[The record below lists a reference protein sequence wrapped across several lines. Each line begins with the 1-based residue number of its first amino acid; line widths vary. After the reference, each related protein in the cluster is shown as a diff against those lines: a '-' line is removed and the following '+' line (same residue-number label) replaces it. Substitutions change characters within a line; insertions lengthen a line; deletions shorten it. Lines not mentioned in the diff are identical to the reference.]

1 MSQSSEFIRA
11 VLAGWWVSPFVGG
24 GVVGEVFELV
34 WQRGWEGRGTR
45 RRRMTG
51 WQVACLVESCVGC
64 SWVVRWRDAVEESE
78 RVNEISKNNN
88 NNQLQLS
95 SNNNNQLLMHA
106 LTQADGD
113 GFG

>member
-1 MSQSSEFIRA
+1 VA
-11 VLAGWWVSPFVGG
+11 LY
-24 GVVGEVFELV
+24 
-34 WQRGWEGRGTR
+34 RGWEGRRHAAEAHDWLASG
-45 RRRMTG
+45 MPCG
-51 WQVACLVESCVGC
+51 KLCGLLLGGSV
-64 SWVVRWRDAVEESE
+64 WRDAVRESE

>member
-1 MSQSSEFIRA
+1 VIPARSRDDHESELR
-11 VLAGWWVSPFVGG
+11 VYSGCAGRLWWVSPFVGG

-34 WQRGWEGRGTR
+34 WHRGWEGRGTR
-45 RRRMTG
+45 RRRMT
-51 WQVACLVESCVGC
+51 VAGK
-64 SWVVRWRDAVEESE
+64 WHAFWKA
-78 RVNEISKNNN
+78 VNEISKNNN

-95 SNNNNQLLMHA
+95 SNHNNQLLMHA

>member
-1 MSQSSEFIRA
+1 
-11 VLAGWWVSPFVGG
+11 
-24 GVVGEVFELV
+24 
-34 WQRGWEGRGTR
+34 
-45 RRRMTG
+45 MTG

-64 SWVVRWRDAVEESE
+64 LWVVRWRDAVEESE